1 MSRAMSKAIR
11 EKFSKFLSP
20 DESANT
26 ISNADLEKFGKA
38 IGYDDDAESANT
50 ISEADLKKFKN
61 LFDQGGMNMGGVV
74 HDELGYMGGG
84 VSYSPRG
91 PIKYSKG
98 GAVKGKKF
106 KGCY

>member
-1 MSRAMSKAIR
+1 MPHAMSKAIR

-20 DESANT
+20 DQPANT
-26 ISNADLEKFGKA
+26 ISDADLEKFGKA
-38 IGYDDDAESANT
+38 IGYDDQSANT
-50 ISEADLKKFKN
+50 ISDADIKKFKN

-98 GAVKGKKF
+98 GAGKGNKF
-106 KGCY
+106 KGSY

>member
-1 MSRAMSKAIR
+1 
-11 EKFSKFLSP
+11 
-20 DESANT
+20 
-26 ISNADLEKFGKA
+26 
-38 IGYDDDAESANT
+38 
-50 ISEADLKKFKN
+50 
-61 LFDQGGMNMGGVV
+61 MGGVV

-106 KGCY
+106 KGSY

>member
-1 MSRAMSKAIR
+1 MPRT
-11 EKFSKFLSP
+11 LSDADLENLRRSLGD

-26 ISNADLEKFGKA
+26 ISNADLE
-38 IGYDDDAESANT
+38 
-50 ISEADLKKFKN
+50 KFKN

-106 KGCY
+106 KGSY

>member
-1 MSRAMSKAIR
+1 MPHAMSKAIR

-20 DESANT
+20 DQPANT
-26 ISNADLEKFGKA
+26 ISDAD
-38 IGYDDDAESANT
+38 I
-50 ISEADLKKFKN
+50 KKFKN

-106 KGCY
+106 KGSY

>member
-20 DESANT
+20 D
-26 ISNADLEKFGKA
+26 
-38 IGYDDDAESANT
+38 ESANT

>member
-1 MSRAMSKAIR
+1 MTTPT
-11 EKFSKFLSP
+11 LS
-20 DESANT
+20 D
-26 ISNADLEKFGKA
+26 ADLENLRRSLG
-38 IGYDDDAESANT
+38 DAESANA
-50 ISEADLKKFKN
+50 ISDADLEKFKN

-106 KGCY
+106 KGSY

>member
-1 MSRAMSKAIR
+1 MPRT
-11 EKFSKFLSP
+11 LSDADLENLRRSLGD

-26 ISNADLEKFGKA
+26 ISNADLEKFSRSLG
-38 IGYDDDAESANT
+38 DDESANA
-50 ISEADLKKFKN
+50 ISDADLEKFKN

-106 KGCY
+106 KGSY